1 MSMLSVEEVTHFYGD
16 KRVFLDIS
24 FRLLPGEHAGIVGSN
39 GAGKSTLLRILS
51 GELLPDAGKV
61 EWLPHVK
68 VGYLQQHI
76 DLQPGMTVLDYLRG
90 AFGHLYA
97 MEQNLMELAHKMA
110 EDADNLEL
118 WLAKYGELQHRL
130 EHSGF
135 YEIEVK
141 LEQIAAG
148 LGLVDIGL
156 DRDVEKL
163 SGGQRTK
170 LLLGRLLLEEPH
182 VLLLDEPTN
191 YLDEVHIDWLKGY
204 LKGYK
209 QAFLVISHDNFFLNE
224 IATSIFHVEHQNI
237 KRYVGNYEAF
247 RSAYEL
253 NNLQQHEAYSRQQKE
268 IARLEDFVQKN
279 KIRKAKQAKSREKM
293 LERMTRIDRPTSG
306 AKPRFSFQ
314 VHVEPEG
321 RIMRAEQL
329 QIGYAKPLCS
339 PLNLLM
345 KRGEKIAIVGHNG
358 VGKTTL
364 LKTLLGELT
373 PLHGNVRQG
382 ERVKVAYFA
391 QELFVSD
398 DSALDQLC
406 AFRTDMTHQQIRKLL
421 AMTGLTEE
429 HIRQPLSSLSGGEQ
443 AKVRLCEL
451 MLTDSNVL
459 VLDEPTNHLD
469 TRAKEALIEALRSY
483 TGSVLL
489 VSHEPD
495 FYADWITQV
504 WSLK

>member
-24 FRLLPGEHAGIVGSN
+24 FRLLPGEHGGIVGSN

-148 LGLVDIGL
+148 LGLLDIGL

-209 QAFLVISHDNFFLNE
+209 QAFLVISHDSSFLNE

-247 RSAYEL
+247 RSVYEL
-253 NNLQQHEAYSRQQKE
+253 NKLQQHEAYSRQQKE
-268 IARLEDFVQKN
+268 ISRLEDFVQKN

-306 AKPRFSFQ
+306 SKPRFSFQ

-339 PLNLLM
+339 PLNLSM

-398 DSALDQLC
+398 ESALDQLC

-483 TGSVLL
+483 NGSVLL

-495 FYADWITQV
+495 FYADWVTQV

>member
-1 MSMLSVEEVTHFYGD
+1 MSMLSVEQVTHYHGD
-16 KRVFLDIS
+16 KRIFLDIS
-24 FRLLPGEHAGIVGSN
+24 FRLLPGEHAGVVGSN

-51 GELLPDAGKV
+51 GELLPDKGTV

-76 DLQPGMTVLDYLRG
+76 DLQPGTTVLDYLRG

-97 MEQNLMELAHKMA
+97 MEQSLMELAHKMS
-110 EDADNLEL
+110 EDAENLEM

-135 YEIEVK
+135 YDIEVK

-148 LGLVDIGL
+148 LGLLDIGL

-209 QAFLVISHDNFFLNE
+209 EAFLVISHDNSFLNE

-247 RSAYEL
+247 RSVYEL
-253 NNLQQHEAYSRQQKE
+253 NKLQQHEAYSRQQKE

-293 LERMTRIDRPTSG
+293 LERMERIDRPISG
-306 AKPRFSFQ
+306 LKPRFEFQ
-314 VHVEPEG
+314 VNMEPEG
-321 RIMRAEQL
+321 TIIKAERL
-329 QIGYAKPLCS
+329 QVGYAKPLCR
-339 PLNLLM
+339 PLNLSM
-345 KRGEKIAIVGHNG
+345 KRGEKIAIIGHNG

-364 LKTLLGELT
+364 LKTLLGELS
-373 PLHGNVRQG
+373 PLHGTVHQG

-391 QELFVSD
+391 QEVFVSD
-398 DSALDQLC
+398 DTALDQLC
-406 AFRTDMTHQQIRKLL
+406 AFRTDLTQQQIRKLL

-469 TRAKEALIEALRSY
+469 VRAKEALIEALRSY
-483 TGSVLL
+483 NGSVLL

-495 FYADWITQV
+495 FYADWVTQV

>member
-148 LGLVDIGL
+148 LGLLDIGL

-209 QAFLVISHDNFFLNE
+209 QAFLVISHDNSFLNE

-247 RSAYEL
+247 RSVYEL

-268 IARLEDFVQKN
+268 IARLQDFVR
-279 KIRKAKQAKSREKM
+279 KIRFARRSR
-293 LERMTRIDRPTSG
+293 
-306 AKPRFSFQ
+306 PRAA
-314 VHVEPEG
+314 
-321 RIMRAEQL
+321 RRCWNA
-329 QIGYAKPLCS
+329 
-339 PLNLLM
+339 
-345 KRGEKIAIVGHNG
+345 
-358 VGKTTL
+358 
-364 LKTLLGELT
+364 
-373 PLHGNVRQG
+373 
-382 ERVKVAYFA
+382 
-391 QELFVSD
+391 
-398 DSALDQLC
+398 
-406 AFRTDMTHQQIRKLL
+406 
-421 AMTGLTEE
+421 
-429 HIRQPLSSLSGGEQ
+429 
-443 AKVRLCEL
+443 
-451 MLTDSNVL
+451 
-459 VLDEPTNHLD
+459 
-469 TRAKEALIEALRSY
+469 
-483 TGSVLL
+483 
-489 VSHEPD
+489 
-495 FYADWITQV
+495 
-504 WSLK
+504 

>member
-1 MSMLSVEEVTHFYGD
+1 MSILSVEEVTHFYGD

-61 EWLPHVK
+61 EWMPHVK

-76 DLQPGMTVLDYLRG
+76 DLQPGITMLDYLRG

-148 LGLVDIGL
+148 LGLLDIGL

-209 QAFLVISHDNFFLNE
+209 QAFLVISHDNSFLNE

-247 RSAYEL
+247 RSVYEL
-253 NNLQQHEAYSRQQKE
+253 NNMQQHEAYSRQQKE

-495 FYADWITQV
+495 FYADWVTQV

>member
-1 MSMLSVEEVTHFYGD
+1 MSMLSVEELTHFYGD

-61 EWLPHVK
+61 EWMPHVK

-76 DLQPGMTVLDYLRG
+76 DLQPGMTVLEYLRG

-97 MEQNLMELAHKMA
+97 MEQNLMELTHKMA

-148 LGLVDIGL
+148 LGLLDIGL

-209 QAFLVISHDNFFLNE
+209 QAFLVISHDNSFLNE

-247 RSAYEL
+247 RSVYEL
-253 NNLQQHEAYSRQQKE
+253 NKLQQHEAYSRQQRE

-293 LERMTRIDRPTSG
+293 LGRMTRIDRPTSG
-306 AKPRFSFQ
+306 SKPRFSFH

-321 RIMRAEQL
+321 RIMKAEQL

-483 TGSVLL
+483 NGSVLL
-489 VSHEPD
+489 VSHEPE
-495 FYADWITQV
+495 FYADWVTQV